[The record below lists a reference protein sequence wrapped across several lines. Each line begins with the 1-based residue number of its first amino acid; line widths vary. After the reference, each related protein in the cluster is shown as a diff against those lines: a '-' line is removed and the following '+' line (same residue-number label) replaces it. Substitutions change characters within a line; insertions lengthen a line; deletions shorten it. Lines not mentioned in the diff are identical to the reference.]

1 MRYSILIS
9 IFFSVNFLF
18 SQSYYNRILGEEL
31 HSNSAKSMA
40 MGENSLADNSSSL
53 LLFNPSILS
62 KFKKGIS
69 FDFSS
74 LLSSYN
80 ERRGFVMLDN
90 FDGYLAESDY
100 VSNNSLDGYF
110 SGGISYLMNLSKI
123 NLGFGIS
130 YRNYISSNYS
140 YEEEVR
146 GRLFSYEGYTDGVP
160 TIRDYYL
167 GYHVLDSEGVIDL
180 VTNTYS
186 IAYNIK
192 DNLSISIG
200 LSYNKTIEDSII
212 ERVYIDTLAAQI
224 DDGLSTISYPYQNK
238 YNTLE
243 TDFLSF
249 GIGLF
254 TDKIECS
261 YSQVQGHKI
270 ETTVAPID
278 VVLEDYIYNHSG
290 DAYTLQY
297 LYLFY
302 SNNRENRFIERPFIH
317 KLDFKYSNQSFNN
330 KTSLLLS
337 YSQRHYSN
345 QYLNNAQS
353 FNIGIEYK
361 KINKMPYRF
370 GVFYQESPIYF
381 ISPITGIT
389 AGTSIPFYNFILD
402 IGCKYSTYSYKYIDL
417 FQVDGDI
424 RPELDTINETMFKL
438 LIGIKY
444 EF

>member
-9 IFFSVNFLF
+9 IFFFINFLF

-31 HSNSAKSMA
+31 HLNSAKSMA
-40 MGENSLADNSSSL
+40 MGENSLADNNSSL
-53 LLFNPSILS
+53 LLSNPSILS

-110 SGGISYLMNLSKI
+110 SGGISYLMPLSKI
-123 NLGFGIS
+123 DLGFGIS

-180 VTNTYS
+180 ITNTYS

-192 DNLSISIG
+192 DNLSISVG
-200 LSYNKTIEDSII
+200 LSYNKTIADSII
-212 ERVYIDTLAAQI
+212 ERVYIDTLVAQS

-238 YNTLE
+238 YNT
-243 TDFLSF
+243 
-249 GIGLF
+249 
-254 TDKIECS
+254 K
-261 YSQVQGHKI
+261 VK
-270 ETTVAPID
+270 
-278 VVLEDYIYNHSG
+278 
-290 DAYTLQY
+290 
-297 LYLFY
+297 
-302 SNNRENRFIERPFIH
+302 
-317 KLDFKYSNQSFNN
+317 
-330 KTSLLLS
+330 
-337 YSQRHYSN
+337 
-345 QYLNNAQS
+345 
-353 FNIGIEYK
+353 
-361 KINKMPYRF
+361 
-370 GVFYQESPIYF
+370 
-381 ISPITGIT
+381 
-389 AGTSIPFYNFILD
+389 
-402 IGCKYSTYSYKYIDL
+402 
-417 FQVDGDI
+417 
-424 RPELDTINETMFKL
+424 
-438 LIGIKY
+438 
-444 EF
+444 

>member
-9 IFFSVNFLF
+9 IVFFINFLF

-31 HSNSAKSMA
+31 HVNSAKSMA
-40 MGENSLADNSSSL
+40 MGENSLADNNSSL
-53 LLFNPSILS
+53 LVSNPSILS

-110 SGGISYLMNLSKI
+110 SGGISYLMPLSKI

-167 GYHVLDSEGVIDL
+167 GYHVLDSKGVIDL
-180 VTNTYS
+180 ITNTYS

-192 DNLSISIG
+192 DNLSVSVG
-200 LSYNKTIEDSII
+200 LSYNKTIADSII
-212 ERVYIDTLAAQI
+212 ERVYIDTLAAQN

-261 YSQVQGHKI
+261 YSQVKGHKI

-278 VVLEDYIYNHSG
+278 VV
-290 DAYTLQY
+290 
-297 LYLFY
+297 
-302 SNNRENRFIERPFIH
+302 
-317 KLDFKYSNQSFNN
+317 
-330 KTSLLLS
+330 
-337 YSQRHYSN
+337 
-345 QYLNNAQS
+345 
-353 FNIGIEYK
+353 
-361 KINKMPYRF
+361 
-370 GVFYQESPIYF
+370 
-381 ISPITGIT
+381 
-389 AGTSIPFYNFILD
+389 
-402 IGCKYSTYSYKYIDL
+402 
-417 FQVDGDI
+417 
-424 RPELDTINETMFKL
+424 
-438 LIGIKY
+438 
-444 EF
+444 